1 LKGTEKPNRGK
12 KGKQRD
18 NKGGFYMIDRD
29 GDYASQREDRLFEQ
43 FPAVLTPLEVMDILG
58 VGKNTVY
65 RLLNSGE
72 LQGFRVGRSW
82 RVSEDMLKEF
92 MNTFS

>member
-1 LKGTEKPNRGK
+1 MTY
-12 KGKQRD
+12 QD
-18 NKGGFYMIDRD
+18 STY
-29 GDYASQREDRLFEQ
+29 LFEWEDSPLDS
-43 FPAVLTPLEVMDILG
+43 FPALLTPLEVMDILG

-82 RVSEDMLKEF
+82 RITENSLRYF
-92 MNTFS
+92 MAFEAL

>member
-12 KGKQRD
+12 DGKQRD
-18 NKGGFYMIDRD
+18 NKGGVYMTYQDS
-29 GDYASQREDRLFEQ
+29 GYASEREDRLFQQ

-82 RVSEDMLKEF
+82 RVTADSLQIF
-92 MNTFS
+92 MGA

>member
-1 LKGTEKPNRGK
+1 MIC
-12 KGKQRD
+12 RD
-18 NKGGFYMIDRD
+18 S
-29 GDYASQREDRLFEQ
+29 DYASERENRLCEQ

-82 RVSEDMLKEF
+82 RVTEDSLQVF
-92 MNTFS
+92 MDV

>member
-1 LKGTEKPNRGK
+1 MIY
-12 KGKQRD
+12 RD
-18 NKGGFYMIDRD
+18 SGC
-29 GDYASQREDRLFEQ
+29 ASEREDRLFEQ

-82 RVSEDMLKEF
+82 KVTSDSLEHFMLSAENSPSF
-92 MNTFS
+92 QRRPRFLYR